1 MSQGIFD
8 KLEKMKLSLNG
19 EHYIKFGLN
28 PNGDFV
34 LLENFSNHRQL
45 DTFASSNKEF
55 NWVVQFTINKIDFDK
70 LDDEEIKYIE
80 NLRKFILDWRSVNWE
95 SERDTLSFA
104 GLQMTTYG
112 FISYVFEKY
121 LQENKIDYIKSYNVF
136 DYKNELGIHE
146 VLEKIYATED
156 HQIHMGISPIGNMI
170 FDENFCNTTSYLQE
184 PDENEELEWSV
195 RFIINKNIWD
205 KLDIK
210 TKNLVLDYKKKTEKK
225 YEDYYNNFPAGPQLN
240 YMDDQKEFISN
251 EYELTLQKLD
261 IAYTKRNMNHNRSV
275 VRDLI

>member
-1 MSQGIFD
+1 
-8 KLEKMKLSLNG
+8 
-19 EHYIKFGLN
+19 
-28 PNGDFV
+28 
-34 LLENFSNHRQL
+34 
-45 DTFASSNKEF
+45 
-55 NWVVQFTINKIDFDK
+55 
-70 LDDEEIKYIE
+70 
-80 NLRKFILDWRSVNWE
+80 
-95 SERDTLSFA
+95 
-104 GLQMTTYG
+104 MTTYG

-136 DYKNELGIHE
+136 DYKNELGIFK
-146 VLEKIYATED
+146 VLEKIRFTED
-156 HQIHMGISPIGNMI
+156 HQIYMGISPKGNMI

-184 PDENEELEWSV
+184 PDENEEVEWSV

-225 YEDYYNNFPAGPQLN
+225 YKDYYNNFPAGPQLN

-261 IAYTKRNMNHNRSV
+261 IAYTKRIINHNRSV